1 MMDPKDLVGLV
12 RAYCGGDLLA
22 RKAILDWLEEE
33 GDPRADL
40 VRAEE
45 VDWNA
50 LARRLDR
57 QMNGDPH
64 GVANV
69 ARLRFWIDCARY
81 GSSTVPEVTEAVTEA
96 RRQWLQGL
104 FPEFD
109 LSPPSGGG

>member
-1 MMDPKDLVGLV
+1 MIDPTDLVGLV
-12 RAYCGGDLLA
+12 RAFCGGDLLA

-50 LARRLDR
+50 LAKRLAR
-57 QMNGDPH
+57 QRNVNHH
-64 GVANV
+64 GFANV
-69 ARLRFWIDCARY
+69 AQLRFWIDCARY
-81 GSSTVPEVTEAVTEA
+81 GSTSVPEVTEAVAEA
-96 RRQWLQGL
+96 RRHWLQGL

-109 LSPPSGGG
+109 LSLPSGDE